1 MPKINILEN
10 IVVFI
15 LDIHLWSGRKKLRAE
30 DLAVNGIDVDKL
42 PPGTLAS
49 LGSKKIISTD
59 ALAPFAALKR
69 EAEKLC
75 LAKGV
80 RFLGGYAV
88 PAGEAQ
94 ELHNQLAVLKRRF
107 EKARA
112 ELLQDYDMKV
122 QEWINDNPPEWA
134 AVIRASVDPLNRVQQ
149 ALAFDYTPIKVDAT
163 QEISTECNPL
173 QNKTEGLYA
182 QLCQEVRGMA
192 STAYSASYEGKSS
205 VTRKA
210 LRPISAIR
218 EKLSAL
224 EFLSPDISTLIAGI
238 DQAMDSIPSNGPIQG
253 YRLDML
259 NRLLRELS
267 HLGEP
272 HQEYQEHNS
281 RDVRHA
287 QPHAHTHGG
296 GRDGGDAVPQNKQ
309 GQARGQNGSAED
321 AHSEDA
327 SQQPTPH
334 GTVVLAWDF

>member
-1 MPKINILEN
+1 MPKINILQN

-30 DLAVNGIDVDKL
+30 DLAVNGIEVDKL

-88 PAGEAQ
+88 PVGEAQ
-94 ELHNQLAVLKRRF
+94 ELHNQLAILKRRF

-134 AVIRASVDPLNRVQQ
+134 AVIRASVDPLSRVQQ
-149 ALAFDYTPIKVDAT
+149 ALAFDYTPVKVDAT
-163 QEISTECNPL
+163 QEISTESNPL
-173 QNKTEGLYA
+173 QNQTEGLYA
-182 QLCQEVRGMA
+182 QLCREVRGMA
-192 STAYSASYEGKSS
+192 TTAYSASYEGKSS

-218 EKLSAL
+218 EKIAAL
-224 EFLSPDISTLIAGI
+224 EFLSPDISTLISAI
-238 DQAMDSIPSNGPIQG
+238 DQTLDSIPPSGPIQG
-253 YRLDML
+253 YRLDRL

-272 HQEYQEHNS
+272 HQEHQS

-287 QPHAHTHGG
+287 QPHTQTHGG
-296 GRDGGDAVPQNKQ
+296 SNNGKDVAPEKKQAQ
-309 GQARGQNGSAED
+309 GQSGSAED

-327 SQQPTPH
+327 LQQAKPH
-334 GTVVLAWDF
+334 GTIALAWDF

>member
-15 LDIHLWSGRKKLRAE
+15 LDIHLWSGRKRLRAE
-30 DLAVNGIDVDKL
+30 DLAVNGIEEDKL

-49 LGSKKIISTD
+49 LGSKKIISSD
-59 ALAPFAALKR
+59 ALAPLAALKR

-88 PAGEAQ
+88 PVGEAQ
-94 ELHNQLAVLKRRF
+94 ELHNQLAILKRRF

-134 AVIRASVDPLNRVQQ
+134 SVIRASVDPLSRVQQ

-163 QEISTECNPL
+163 QEISTESNPL
-173 QNKTEGLYA
+173 QNQTEGLYA
-182 QLCQEVRGMA
+182 QLCREVRGLA
-192 STAYSASYEGKSS
+192 TTAYSASYEGKNS

-224 EFLSPDISTLIAGI
+224 EFLSPDISTLISAI
-238 DQAMDSIPSNGPIQG
+238 DQTLDSIPPSGPIQG
-253 YRLDML
+253 CRLDTL

-267 HLGEP
+267 HLGELR
-272 HQEYQEHNS
+272 QEHQS
-281 RDVRHA
+281 RDVRHT
-287 QPHAHTHGG
+287 QPHTQTHGG
-296 GRDGGDAVPQNKQ
+296 SNNGKDVAPEKKQ
-309 GQARGQNGSAED
+309 GQGQSGSAED

-327 SQQPTPH
+327 LQQAKPH
-334 GTVVLAWDF
+334 GAVALAWDF

>member
-1 MPKINILEN
+1 MSKINILEN
-10 IVVFI
+10 IAVFI

-30 DLAVNGIDVDKL
+30 DLAVNGIEVDKL

-49 LGSKKIISTD
+49 LGSKKIISSD

-69 EAEKLC
+69 EAEKIC

-88 PAGEAQ
+88 PVGEAQ
-94 ELHNQLAVLKRRF
+94 ELHNQLAILKRRF

-122 QEWINDNPPEWA
+122 QEWIKDNPPEWA
-134 AVIRASVDPLNRVQQ
+134 AVIRASVDPARRVQQ

-163 QEISTECNPL
+163 QEISTDSESNPL
-173 QNKTEGLYA
+173 QSQTEGLYA
-182 QLCQEVRGMA
+182 QLCREVRGMA
-192 STAYSASYEGKSS
+192 TTAYSASYEGKSS

-224 EFLSPDISTLIAGI
+224 EFLSPDISTLISAI
-238 DQAMDSIPSNGPIQG
+238 DQTLDNIPPNGPIQG
-253 YRLDML
+253 YRLDTL

-272 HQEYQEHNS
+272 HQEHQG

-287 QPHAHTHGG
+287 QPHTRMHGG
-296 GRDGGDAVPQNKQ
+296 GRDTVPEKKQEQ
-309 GQARGQNGSAED
+309 GQSGSAED

-327 SQQPTPH
+327 LQQAKPH
-334 GTVVLAWDF
+334 GTVALAWDF

>member
-30 DLAVNGIDVDKL
+30 DLGVNGIEVDKL

-49 LGSKKIISTD
+49 LGSKKIISSD

-88 PAGEAQ
+88 PVGEAQ
-94 ELHNQLAVLKRRF
+94 ELHNQLAILKRRF
-107 EKARA
+107 QKARA

-134 AVIRASVDPLNRVQQ
+134 AVIRASVDPLSRVQQ
-149 ALAFDYTPIKVDAT
+149 ALAFEYTPIKVDAT
-163 QEISTECNPL
+163 QEVSTESNPL
-173 QNKTEGLYA
+173 QNQTEGLYA
-182 QLCQEVRGMA
+182 QLCREVRGMA
-192 STAYSASYEGKSS
+192 ATAYSASYEGKSS

-210 LRPISAIR
+210 LRPINAIR

-224 EFLSPDISTLIAGI
+224 DFLSPDISTLIASI
-238 DQAMDSIPSNGPIQG
+238 DQTLDSIPPNGPIQG
-253 YRLDML
+253 YRLDRL

-272 HQEYQEHNS
+272 HQEHQG
-281 RDVRHA
+281 RDVRQS
-287 QPHAHTHGG
+287 QPHTQTHGG
-296 GRDGGDAVPQNKQ
+296 SKNGGDAMPEKKQ
-309 GQARGQNGSAED
+309 KQTQNGSAED
-321 AHSEDA
+321 AQSEDA
-327 SQQPTPH
+327 DQQASTH
-334 GTVVLAWDF
+334 GAVALAWDF

>member
-1 MPKINILEN
+1 MPNINILEN

-30 DLAVNGIDVDKL
+30 DLAVNGIEVDKL

-49 LGSKKIISTD
+49 LGSKKIISSD

-69 EAEKLC
+69 EAEKFC

-88 PAGEAQ
+88 PVGEAQ
-94 ELHNQLAVLKRRF
+94 ELHNQLSVLKRRF

-134 AVIRASVDPLNRVQQ
+134 AVIRASVDPARRVQR

-163 QEISTECNPL
+163 QEISTQSNPL
-173 QNKTEGLYA
+173 QNQTEGLYA
-182 QLCQEVRGMA
+182 QLCREVRGMA
-192 STAYSASYEGKSS
+192 STACSASYEGKNS

-224 EFLSPDISTLIAGI
+224 EFLSPDISTLIAAI
-238 DQAMDSIPSNGPIQG
+238 DQTLNSIPPSGPIQG
-253 YRLDML
+253 YRLDTL

-272 HQEYQEHNS
+272 RQEHQS

-287 QPHAHTHGG
+287 QPHTQTHGG
-296 GRDGGDAVPQNKQ
+296 SNNGRDAAPENEQDMSQEQNV
-309 GQARGQNGSAED
+309 SAEH
-321 AHSEDA
+321 ALSEDA
-327 SQQPTPH
+327 RQQAKPH
-334 GTVVLAWDF
+334 GTVALAWDF